1 MSFLFETFK
10 IPLWFL
16 IFAFACA
23 APLWIRWYKKFY
35 KKFIV
40 KDILTEK
47 YSEEKVS
54 TKDTV
59 DVFKK
64 ASDHWDSSVVEKKKR
79 GEEVAKASSANVQNT
94 ENQPYVKIVLK
105 MLALKGDAGMLIQ
118 SIADELNV
126 KSNDVKSSLSYLEK
140 NDFVESVAGGYGTK
154 YYLTPRGKKYCAK
167 RGYISE

>member
-16 IFAFACA
+16 IFALACA
-23 APLWIRWYKKFY
+23 APLWIKWYKKIY
-35 KKFIV
+35 RKFIV
-40 KDILTEK
+40 KGSVDKKRHDFEESEVQSVDIM
-47 YSEEKVS
+47 
-54 TKDTV
+54 
-59 DVFKK
+59 KK
-64 ASDHWDSSVVEKKKR
+64 ASSYWDSSIVEKKKQADADK
-79 GEEVAKASSANVQNT
+79 AKKANIQND

-140 NDFVESVAGGYGTK
+140 NDFVESVSGGYGNK
-154 YYLTPRGKKYCAK
+154 YYLTKRGKNYCAK
-167 RGYISE
+167 KGYISV